1 VDIHRAGV
9 TRVFVAPNITQE
21 TFASQHLTNVLQEVR
36 KQVELARFEVQRL
49 VAIQRSMGHD
59 IRAKQLRYSLEFS
72 VEVYREPA
80 RSLIERAV
88 RLQDVLGA
96 IQDCVAMNQ
105 RP

>member
-1 VDIHRAGV
+1 
-9 TRVFVAPNITQE
+9 
-21 TFASQHLTNVLQEVR
+21 
-36 KQVELARFEVQRL
+36 
-49 VAIQRSMGHD
+49 MGHD